1 MSTLNKYINQAL
13 MYSDNKNCEN
23 INWSQEKQLKKNCLL
38 LNWVLRNN
46 LNLITLKNYPS
57 LNPDETSRSY
67 DINKSPP

>member
-46 LNLITLKNYPS
+46 LNLITL
-57 LNPDETSRSY
+57 
-67 DINKSPP
+67 